1 MTSEHFVL
9 MAKAEVPE
17 ETNSEVP
24 LHFIAFAY
32 ISSAEALVESQG
44 LGKAKVASTGEHRKA
59 PSREA

>member
-17 ETNSEVP
+17 ETSSEVR
-24 LHFIAFAY
+24 LHFIAFAS

-44 LGKAKVASTGEHRKA
+44 LRKANGPSTGEHRKA
-59 PSREA
+59 PLREA